1 MNPVA
6 MRSILCPV
14 DFSDP
19 SRSALM
25 YAAAVA
31 SHFDAELT
39 VLAVDDPLLAEAAAD
54 AGLVPSLADET
65 REELQRVC
73 AEVLGAPAGPGA
85 KTPQLRVRT
94 GKPAVEILHEARER
108 AADLIVMSSRGHTG
122 VRKVFFGS
130 TTERVLR
137 ETSVPVLITPSDQPP
152 AHWRTDTAGYVGRVL
167 VPVDLTGTS
176 HHQVSIAGAVAQGL
190 SVPLML
196 LHVLERVVIPMRV
209 RMALSGADATRRSEA
224 EEQLLA
230 LSRAVPEAVN
240 VETLVLMGDVAEET
254 VKLAEARRA
263 NLIVMALQS
272 SELFGPR
279 IGSVTYRVVA
289 LARTLVLALPAQ
301 AQS

>member
-1 MNPVA
+1 
-6 MRSILCPV
+6 
-14 DFSDP
+14 
-19 SRSALM
+19 
-25 YAAAVA
+25 
-31 SHFDAELT
+31 
-39 VLAVDDPLLAEAAAD
+39 
-54 AGLVPSLADET
+54 
-65 REELQRVC
+65 
-73 AEVLGAPAGPGA
+73 
-85 KTPQLRVRT
+85 
-94 GKPAVEILHEARER
+94 
-108 AADLIVMSSRGHTG
+108 
-122 VRKVFFGS
+122 
-130 TTERVLR
+130 
-137 ETSVPVLITPSDQPP
+137 
-152 AHWRTDTAGYVGRVL
+152 VL

-301 AQS
+301 GQS